1 MVARLESK
9 PFGLPHDAQWPKK
22 MCGLTACLT
31 RVREWIVGKF
41 AKIFKISAK
50 ISINIGDI
58 SPKFLDISNRGHW
71 DPYIKESGFM
81 VMRLRV
87 VLISCGHACKMP
99 HDRRC
104 SLCNQNS
111 FDKNAISW
119 NSIIS

>member
-22 MCGLTACLT
+22 KWAACLT
-31 RVREWIVGKF
+31 RVREWIVGKIGKF
-41 AKIFKISAK
+41 FKISAK

-71 DPYIKESGFM
+71 ELYIKESGFM

-87 VLISCGHACKMP
+87 VLISCGHANKMP
-99 HDRRC
+99 HDWRC

-111 FDKNAISW
+111 F
-119 NSIIS
+119 